1 MNDTESFF
9 GDPDPIF
16 VDKELLRVSHLPEG
30 DRIIGREEELGNL
43 ANAIKDA
50 QRGGTPNNVLIY
62 GKTGTGKSLCSKYI
76 TQDLT
81 EAAAENGVHVDVAYI
96 DCFQDST
103 ETQAVRTVAE
113 SFNDRDETGV
123 TVPASGVST
132 SDCYRR
138 LWKILDARLDVGII
152 ILDEIDKLEDDN
164 ILMQLSRAAEAGK
177 VEDSTLGII
186 GISNKIRYKESLNE
200 RVKSSLSERDFVF
213 RRTTRIN
220 SARFSRRGRTR
231 SGRASSTTT

>member
-132 SDCYRR
+132 SDYYRR

-164 ILMQLSRAAEAGK
+164 ILMQLSRAAEAEK
-177 VEDSTLGII
+177 VEDSTLGIS
-186 GISNKIRYKESLNE
+186 GSATRFATRNRSTSGSS
-200 RVKSSLSERDFVF
+200 RVSPSETSCS

>member
-113 SFNDRDETGV
+113 SFNDRDETGCDGSGV
-123 TVPASGVST
+123 GCLHVRLLPASLK
-132 SDCYRR
+132 D
-138 LWKILDARLDVGII
+138 
-152 ILDEIDKLEDDN
+152 
-164 ILMQLSRAAEAGK
+164 
-177 VEDSTLGII
+177 
-186 GISNKIRYKESLNE
+186 
-200 RVKSSLSERDFVF
+200 
-213 RRTTRIN
+213 
-220 SARFSRRGRTR
+220 SRRSPRR
-231 SGRASSTTT
+231 WHHHSGRDR